1 MAARWRSNNH
11 AVDTAK
17 IKTYSTKRRGR
28 GGSMGRATTAVHAA
42 LPLPTKQNK
51 QLSMGTYGGLRRV
64 CRRKQRQHSQ
74 PATSTTCSPNR
85 RRLSNLQSS
94 TDFGA
99 LQTTQ
104 SQQYRRNNLKMIL
117 IKKNNIYIYT
127 YIHIY

>member
-1 MAARWRSNNH
+1 
-11 AVDTAK
+11 
-17 IKTYSTKRRGR
+17 
-28 GGSMGRATTAVHAA
+28 MGRAITAAHAA

-117 IKKNNIYIYT
+117 IKKKIHIYT